1 MPPPPPG
8 ASQHATSP
16 TGLVVAL
23 DLQGDLVHLLQPSLG
38 PAWSQACRRRP
49 GSRLPVAKRGRRNA
63 ERDISKIGKNAGT
76 GTRSRKQLLIP
87 EDLSIAA
94 RASPDF
100 FVSRP
105 SRNQIRPSQSS
116 WSPTGAERRRIIAQ
130 PSEVCCQDRGA
141 IFCTRYAQP
150 DSSRMH
156 RSNGYGQRRA
166 ATSQDRQEMR
176 FIIGSAR
183 LPAAKQ
189 DVNPLEGQRA
199 YGLRTRLP

>member
-100 FVSRP
+100 FISRP

-130 PSEVCCQDRGA
+130 PSEGA
-141 IFCTRYAQP
+141 VKTGALFFALVMHNQIQAGCTGATGMAKGEP
-150 DSSRMH
+150 
-156 RSNGYGQRRA
+156 RRA
-166 ATSQDRQEMR
+166 
-176 FIIGSAR
+176 
-183 LPAAKQ
+183 
-189 DVNPLEGQRA
+189 
-199 YGLRTRLP
+199 RTVKKCVSS